1 MRIPIPPAAIIH
13 PLLPFVA
20 GLVAAAMRTRRVRA
34 SQSSSPVLFDG
45 TRWFE
50 AGQTGVAYEDLF
62 LPHLVDETDIRIVDP
77 HIKTARQI
85 RNFRELLDD
94 LARASSNAIDVHL
107 VTGRASGG
115 FGPEYRQA
123 QLLFELLELAAA
135 KGINLTV
142 EFDDSNHDRWITTS
156 RWTILMGR
164 GLDIWEPHDCT
175 NEAQHHRAIR
185 QKFTV
190 TYSRRTN

>member
-1 MRIPIPPAAIIH
+1 MLIPPTAIIQ

-20 GLVAAAMRTRRVRA
+20 GLVSAAMRARRVRV
-34 SQSSSPVLFDG
+34 STKSSPVLFDG

-50 AGQTGVAYEDLF
+50 AGQAGVSYEDF
-62 LPHLVDETDIRIVDP
+62 LLPYLVNETVIRIVDP

-85 RNFRELLDD
+85 RNFRELLDG
-94 LARASSNAIDVHL
+94 LARDCSAAVDVHL
-107 VTGRASGG
+107 ITGRASGG

-123 QLLFELLELAAA
+123 QLLFELLESAAA

-142 EFDDSNHDRWITTS
+142 GFDDSNHDRWITTS

-164 GLDIWEPHDCT
+164 GLDIWEPNSCT
-175 NEAQHHRAIR
+175 NEAQQHRAIR

-190 TYSRRTN
+190 TYTRRTD